1 MSTTDADSATG
12 FPPEAHLFPVE
23 GVRLR
28 VLDGAH
34 PFHLENR
41 AAAEA
46 NWQAEIA
53 ANPALYDGR
62 MVFQHRLSLSEGVV
76 EGEGYVVPY
85 STFLLW
91 RRQPLGQGGFHV
103 FAFPVIA
110 SADGALIAVR
120 MGAHTANA
128 GLVYCAAGSLD
139 PHDIVDGQCD
149 IAGNMVRE
157 VREETGLDLGEA
169 ATDGR
174 FFASYAR
181 RRLTIARLYRFDLPA
196 GAILDRIAAHM
207 EVDEEKEI
215 AGAVAIRSPDPAAH
229 PYNPAMLPVLDW
241 FFAGAR

>member
-1 MSTTDADSATG
+1 MSETYADSVTG
-12 FPPEAHLFPVE
+12 FPSEACIFPVE

-28 VLDGAH
+28 VLDGDH

-53 ANPALYDGR
+53 ANPALFDGR
-62 MVFQHRLSLSEGVV
+62 MVFQHRLSLRDGMV

-85 STFLLW
+85 STFLWW

-110 SADGALIAVR
+110 SADGALIAVE
-120 MGAHTANA
+120 MAAHTANP
-128 GLVYCAAGSLD
+128 GQVYCAAGSLD
-139 PHDIVDGQCD
+139 PHDIVDGHCD
-149 IAGNMVRE
+149 IAGNMMRE
-157 VREETGLDLGEA
+157 VREETGLELAEA

-174 FFASYAR
+174 FFASFAR
-181 RRLTIARLYRFDLPA
+181 RRLTIVRLFRFDLSA
-196 GAILDRIAAHM
+196 DAVLDRIAAHM

-215 AGAVAIRSPDPAAH
+215 AGAVAIRSADPAAH
-229 PYNPAMLPVLDW
+229 RYNPAMLPVLDW
-241 FFAGAR
+241 FFAQAR

>member
-1 MSTTDADSATG
+1 MSETYADSATG
-12 FPPEAHLFPVE
+12 FPSEARIFPVE

-28 VLDGAH
+28 VLDGDH

-53 ANPALYDGR
+53 SNPALFDGR
-62 MVFQHRLSLSEGVV
+62 MVFQHRLSLRDEMV

-85 STFLLW
+85 STFLWW

-103 FAFPVIA
+103 LAFPVIA
-110 SADGALIAVR
+110 SADGALIAVE
-120 MGAHTANA
+120 MAAHTANP
-128 GLVYCAAGSLD
+128 GQVYCAAGSLD
-139 PHDIVDGQCD
+139 PHDIVNGYCD
-149 IAGNMVRE
+149 IAGNMTRE
-157 VREETGLDLGEA
+157 VCEETGLDLAQA

-174 FFASYAR
+174 FFASFAR
-181 RRLTIARLYRFDLPA
+181 RRLTIVRLFRFDLPA

-215 AGAVAIRSPDPAAH
+215 AGAVAIRSADPAAH

-241 FFAGAR
+241 FFGEAR